1 MSQFIQSQYTN
12 QGKQSHE
19 WLDQAPPAY
28 SALSVN
34 TQPSAPPSSQAQ
46 VPSRTIEQKRQML
59 EQLARDHDI
68 NPSFKD
74 KLWQINETHI
84 ILLCDDSGSMNAQVD
99 GQTKTRWDEL
109 KKAVLE
115 ILDIALIFDP
125 IGMDVHFLNRAPQPS
140 VKFTEQITQSFRAPP
155 NGGTP
160 LVTKLTTL
168 EQMYR
173 GMPYSKLLII
183 ATDGEPSDDQSPN
196 YSNLKQCMARLIQQ
210 GYHIGFLVCTD
221 NDSQVRYINDI
232 DRQYQQVDVTD
243 DYKTELREVRR
254 AQGRNFKF
262 SYGDY
267 IVKLLV
273 GSIDH
278 TMDQLDEH
286 RLLPRIRGFRN
297 MGQCTIL

>member
-1 MSQFIQSQYTN
+1 MSQYDN
-12 QGKQSHE
+12 QNKQGQE
-19 WLDQAPPAY
+19 WWSYQTLPPAY
-28 SALSVN
+28 SPPEGQQLGQAA
-34 TQPSAPPSSQAQ
+34 SAPPPVVSSQ
-46 VPSRTIEQKRQML
+46 PSRTIEQKRQML
-59 EQLARDHDI
+59 DQLASDHDI

-109 KKAVLE
+109 KKAVTE

-125 IGMDVHFLNRAPQPS
+125 IGMDVHFLNRPQQLG
-140 VKFTEQITQSFRAPP
+140 VKFTEQIAQSFRAPP

-173 GMPYSKLLII
+173 NMEYNKLLII

-196 YSNLKQCMARLIQQ
+196 YTNLRQCVARLIQQ

-221 NDSQVRYINDI
+221 DDRQVRYINEI

-243 DYKTELREVRR
+243 DYLTELREVRR

-273 GSIDH
+273 GSIDQ
-278 TMDQLDEH
+278 TMDLLDEH
-286 RLLPRIRGFRN
+286 RLLLPNIRHRANG
-297 MGQCTIL
+297 CSIV

>member
-1 MSQFIQSQYTN
+1 MSQYDNQNKQSQEWWSY
-12 QGKQSHE
+12 QS
-19 WLDQAPPAY
+19 APPAY
-28 SALSVN
+28 SPTDGQQLGQAA
-34 TQPSAPPSSQAQ
+34 SAPPPVLSSQ
-46 VPSRTIEQKRQML
+46 PSRTIEQKRQML
-59 EQLARDHDI
+59 DQLASDHDI

-109 KKAVLE
+109 KKAVTE

-125 IGMDVHFLNRAPQPS
+125 IGMDIHFLNRAPQLT
-140 VKFTEQITQSFRAPP
+140 VKFSEQIAKSFRESP

-173 GMPYSKLLII
+173 GMPYNKLLII
-183 ATDGEPSDDQSPN
+183 ATDGEPSDDQSPD
-196 YSNLKQCMARLIQQ
+196 YANLKQCMARLIQQ
-210 GYHIGFLVCTD
+210 GYHIGFLICTD

-243 DYKTELREVRR
+243 DYNTELREIRR

-273 GSIDH
+273 GSIDQ
-278 TMDQLDEH
+278 TMDQLDER
-286 RLLPRIRGFRN
+286 RLLLPNIRSRIKECN
-297 MGQCTIL
+297 IL

>member
-1 MSQFIQSQYTN
+1 MSQIDKCNMQQSNEWMN
-12 QGKQSHE
+12 Q
-19 WLDQAPPAY
+19 DPPAY
-28 SALSVN
+28 SMV
-34 TQPSAPPSSQAQ
+34 TQPSAPASSQVQ
-46 VPSRTIEQKRQML
+46 VPIRTIEQKRQML
-59 EQLARDHDI
+59 DQLAKDHDI

-74 KLWQINETHI
+74 KLWQINEKHI

-99 GQTKTRWDEL
+99 GLPKTRWDEL
-109 KKAVLE
+109 KTAVSE

-125 IGMDVHFLNRAPQPS
+125 IGMDVHFLNRPHQLN
-140 VKFTEQITQSFRAPP
+140 VKSPTQIAQLFHNPP

-160 LVTKLTTL
+160 LVTKLTIL

-173 GMPYSKLLII
+173 SMSYSKLLII
-183 ATDGEPSDDQSPN
+183 ATDGEPSDDQSPY
-196 YSNLKQCMARLIQQ
+196 YSNTKQCVARLIEQ

-221 NDSQVRYINDI
+221 NDSQVRYINYI
-232 DRQYQQVDVTD
+232 DRQYQQVDATD
-243 DYKTELREVRR
+243 DYKTELREIRR

-278 TMDQLDEH
+278 TMDQLDER
-286 RLLPRIRGFRN
+286 RLLPR
-297 MGQCTIL
+297 MHSKYDKCCIL